1 MNTKLYF
8 SVFCVAFFWG
18 TTFLGIRIAVETI
31 PPFVVAGIRNVLAG
45 SIILIYVAYKRNL
58 KLMTAKQLFRAL
70 VLSVM
75 MIVLANGLTTFA
87 EKFISSGLASLI
99 STLSPFCVLVL
110 NLGLGNEK
118 MSIKTVVGIVLGMSG
133 IFLIY
138 QNSLSD
144 LLNPDY
150 RLGIFAILIAVF
162 MWSVGTVLTKKGLK
176 KPAPMLL
183 NVAVQMI
190 FAGFI
195 LLVVQFFIDSRFAVG
210 TFSARSEMAV
220 LYLALFGS
228 VVGYVAYSYLIT
240 QWPSTKVSVLA
251 YVNVVVALFFGWLI
265 LDEVVTTKI
274 ILATLLIICGVFI
287 VNFKKKLKGF

>member
-31 PPFVVAGIRNVLAG
+31 PPFFVAGVRNLIAG
-45 SIILIYVAYKRNL
+45 SLILLYLLYSKKIVMMSK
-58 KLMTAKQLFRAL
+58 TQLFRAFI
-70 VLSVM
+70 LSIM

-118 MSIKTVVGIVLGMSG
+118 MSTKTSIGIVLGMCG

-144 LLNPDY
+144 LLNPNY
-150 RLGIFAILIAVF
+150 RLGIFAILVAVF
-162 MWSVGTVLTKKGLK
+162 MWSIGTILTKKGLRT
-176 KPAPMLL
+176 PAPMLL
-183 NVAVQMI
+183 NVSVQMI
-190 FAGFI
+190 FAGFM
-195 LLVVQFFIDSRFAVG
+195 LVAAQFFTNPYFKIDS
-210 TFSARSEMAV
+210 FSVQSELAV
-220 LYLALFGS
+220 LYLAVFGS

-251 YVNVVVALFFGWLI
+251 YVNVVVALFLGWLI
-265 LDEVVTTKI
+265 LDEVITTKI
-274 ILATLLIICGVFI
+274 IFATLLIICGVFI
-287 VNFKKKLKGF
+287 VNFKKKLKFF

>member
-31 PPFVVAGIRNVLAG
+31 PPFFVAGIRNLLSG
-45 SIILIYVAYKRNL
+45 SLILLYLIFVRKI
-58 KLMTAKQLFRAL
+58 KMMTVTQLFRAF
-70 VLSVM
+70 VLSIM

-99 STLSPFCVLVL
+99 STLSPLCVLLL

-118 MSIKTVVGIVLGMSG
+118 LSKKTTIGIVLGMFG

-138 QNSLSD
+138 QNSIAD
-144 LLNPDY
+144 LINPEY
-150 RLGIFAILIAVF
+150 RFGIFAILTAVL
-162 MWSVGTVLTKKGLK
+162 MWSVGTIITKKGLR
-176 KPAPMLL
+176 KPAPILL

-195 LLVVQFFIDSRFAVG
+195 LLLIQFFINPNFAVA
-210 TFSARSEMAV
+210 TFSARSSFAV
-220 LYLALFGS
+220 LYLAVFGS

-251 YVNVVVALFFGWLI
+251 YVNVVVALFLGWLI
-265 LDEVVTTKI
+265 LDEI
-274 ILATLLIICGVFI
+274 ITSKMIFATLLIICGVFI
-287 VNFKKKLKGF
+287 VNYKRVQKRI

>member
-1 MNTKLYF
+1 MKTKLYF

-31 PPFVVAGIRNVLAG
+31 PPFVVAGTRNFLAG
-45 SIILIYVAYKRNL
+45 SLILVYLICIR
-58 KLMTAKQLFRAL
+58 KLELMSARQLLRAFI
-70 VLSVM
+70 LSIL

-99 STLSPFCVLVL
+99 STLSPLCVLVL

-118 MSIKTVVGIVLGMSG
+118 LSIKTTVGIVLGMFG
-133 IFLIY
+133 IFLVY

-144 LLNPDY
+144 LLNPNY
-150 RLGIFAILIAVF
+150 RLGIFAILFAVLT
-162 MWSVGTVLTKKGLK
+162 WSVGTIITKKGLQN
-176 KPAPMLL
+176 PAPILL

-190 FAGFI
+190 FAGLI
-195 LLVVQFFIDSRFAVG
+195 LFAIQFFIEPTVLLSS
-210 TFSARSEMAV
+210 FSVRSELAV

-228 VVGYVAYSYLIT
+228 VITYVAYSYLIT
-240 QWPSTKVSVLA
+240 QWPSTKVSVLS

-265 LDEVVTTKI
+265 LDEVVSVKMI
-274 ILATLLIICGVFI
+274 FATILIICGVFI
-287 VNFKKKLKGF
+287 VNYKKGSKKV